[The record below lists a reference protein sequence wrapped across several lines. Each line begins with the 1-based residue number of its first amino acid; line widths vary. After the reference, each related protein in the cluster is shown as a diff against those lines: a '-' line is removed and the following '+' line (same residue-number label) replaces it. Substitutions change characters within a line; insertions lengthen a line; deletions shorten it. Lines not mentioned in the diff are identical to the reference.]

1 MAESVI
7 PNQNEISESVTTEFL
22 VSDIAS
28 ASRIYARKSGNILIV
43 TGYINPNSA
52 VSENTTIAKIS
63 QTVIQEAMASPNG
76 SDGSTARMVLR
87 QNGNIAIERPMNAYA
102 WYSFTLVAPIR

>member
-1 MAESVI
+1 MANSVI
-7 PNQNEISESVTTEFL
+7 PNPNEISESVTAEFL

-52 VSENTTIAKIS
+52 VSADTTIAKIS
-63 QTVIQEAMASPNG
+63 QTVIQEAMVSPNG
-76 SDGSTARMVLR
+76 TDGSASRVVLR
-87 QNGNIAIERPMNAYA
+87 QNGNIAIERPMNAYT

>member
-1 MAESVI
+1 MASSVI
-7 PNQNEISESVTTEFL
+7 QNPNEISKLVTSEFI

-52 VSENTTIAKIS
+52 ISANTNIAKIS
-63 QTVIQEAMASPNG
+63 QTVIQEAMVSPNG
-76 SDGSTARMVLR
+76 SDGSASRMVLR
-87 QNGNIAIERPMNAYA
+87 QNGNIAIERPMNANT
-102 WYSFTLVAPIR
+102 WYSFTIVAPIR